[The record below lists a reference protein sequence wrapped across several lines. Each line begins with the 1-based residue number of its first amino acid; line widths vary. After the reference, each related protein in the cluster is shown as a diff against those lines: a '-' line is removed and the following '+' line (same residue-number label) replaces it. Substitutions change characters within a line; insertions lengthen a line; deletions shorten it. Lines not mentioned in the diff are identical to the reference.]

1 MTAVDRRWRAGLA
14 VCVLA
19 ALVSACEGE
28 IANLIEPDPVAVT
41 ETFSGTLTPNKAESW
56 PFSSS
61 RGTVTATLLTVSP
74 DSTIPI
80 GLSLGIWNGL
90 SCAVM
95 ITADKASQGTT
106 VTGSVNGTGS
116 LCVRLFDI
124 GTITDPI
131 SYEVR
136 VVHY

>member
-1 MTAVDRRWRAGLA
+1 MMRLDSRQLA
-14 VCVLA
+14 VVGFCAAVLA
-19 ALVSACEGE
+19 AGACGE
-28 IANLIEPDPVAVT
+28 DPVTPTQPAPVAVT
-41 ETFSGTLTPNKAESW
+41 ETFGGTLTPNKAESW

-61 RGTVTATLLTVSP
+61 RGTVTATLLSVAP
-74 DSTIPI
+74 DNTIQL

-90 SCAVM
+90 ACSVM
-95 ITADKASQGTT
+95 LTIDKASQGST

-131 SYEVR
+131 TYEVR